1 MDEWKPRY
9 GLRFPLW
16 GVHEFVLFR
25 FVKKSEKRKVG
36 IKFVFVAVV
45 VPNLRRKRVENSPVK
60 CLSTSVY
67 IDVLVESYGV
77 SH

>member
-1 MDEWKPRY
+1 
-9 GLRFPLW
+9 
-16 GVHEFVLFR
+16 
-25 FVKKSEKRKVG
+25 VKKSEKRKVG
-36 IKFVFVAVV
+36 IKFVFVVV
-45 VPNLRRKRVENSPVK
+45 VVTNLHRNRVENPPAK